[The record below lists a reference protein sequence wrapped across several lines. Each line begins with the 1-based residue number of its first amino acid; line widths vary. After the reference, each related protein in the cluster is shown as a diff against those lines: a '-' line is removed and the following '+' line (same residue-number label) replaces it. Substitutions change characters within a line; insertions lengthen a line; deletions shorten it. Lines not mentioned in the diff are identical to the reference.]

1 MVCKNC
7 ETKNTQD
14 AKFCKKCG
22 KSLVEE
28 VKKEESVNLINT
40 VKENIIGIFKKPI
53 DTIKEFT
60 KEDNY
65 QLGIIYIALSVVLFS
80 ILMLVIYNDI
90 SSSMYMFEYYFKN
103 AVSPFRIFLLAIIL
117 YLLVYA
123 TFGGIT
129 YLVSKYLY
137 KKEVNPK
144 ELVSWLGINTI
155 ITSIT
160 YLALI
165 ILIFVSYKL
174 AGVILLMSNTLSTFY
189 LYKTIEVP
197 TKVEDNKLGYLLFI
211 STSLTTLIV
220 WFVCNYIIF

>member
-60 KEDNY
+60 KEDSY

>member
-117 YLLVYA
+117 YLLVYV

-197 TKVEDNKLGYLLFI
+197 TKVEDNKLGYVLFI